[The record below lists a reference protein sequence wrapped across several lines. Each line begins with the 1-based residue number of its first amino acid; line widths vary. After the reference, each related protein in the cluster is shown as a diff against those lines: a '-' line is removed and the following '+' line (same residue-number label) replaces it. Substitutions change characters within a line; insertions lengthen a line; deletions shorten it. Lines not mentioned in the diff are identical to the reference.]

1 MVGNLLETGTL
12 FDYKDIDFTDLV
24 KSLVQ
29 NKDMAFADAP
39 NPQTPAIMVGER
51 DIPDK
56 DNRYIEK
63 DFEDED

>member
-1 MVGNLLETGTL
+1 MVDNLLETGTL
-12 FDYKDIDFTDLV
+12 FDYKDADFTKLMG
-24 KSLVQ
+24 K
-29 NKDMAFADAP
+29 KDESHADAP
-39 NPQTPAIMVGER
+39 GLQIPAIMVGER

>member
-12 FDYKDIDFTDLV
+12 FDYKDTDFTNLLTDFT
-24 KSLVQ
+24 
-29 NKDMAFADAP
+29 KDKAHAE
-39 NPQTPAIMVGER
+39 TPALMVGER